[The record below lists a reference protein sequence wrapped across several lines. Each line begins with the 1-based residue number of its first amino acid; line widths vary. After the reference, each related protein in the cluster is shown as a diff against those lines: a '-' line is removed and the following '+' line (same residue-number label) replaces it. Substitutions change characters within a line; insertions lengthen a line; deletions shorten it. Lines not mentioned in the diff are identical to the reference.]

1 MKNITAKSTQPKNI
15 FLVLLTLIIAFSL
28 SACSKKISFLT
39 SSVVPAARG
48 YVSVKTDKNKN
59 NLIEIHLTE
68 LAEIQRL
75 QPARQTYVVWMLT
88 DQDVT
93 KNIGQIRSSSGMMSK
108 QLKASFATVSSF
120 KPVKIFIT
128 AEDNADIQY
137 PGNQKVLETD
147 KFYQ

>member
-1 MKNITAKSTQPKNI
+1 MMDKSTQPKNI
-15 FLVLLTLIIAFSL
+15 LLGFLMLMIAFSL

-48 YVSVKTDKNKN
+48 YVNIKTDNNKN
-59 NLIEIHLTE
+59 NSIEVHVTE
-68 LAEIQRL
+68 LAEVQRL

-93 KNIGQIRSSSGMMSK
+93 KNIGQIKSSSGMMSK
-108 QLKASFATVSSF
+108 QLKASFETVSSF

-128 AEDNADIQY
+128 AEDDADIQY
-137 PGNQKVLETD
+137 PGSQIILETG
-147 KFYQ
+147 KFYR